1 MQVFGYSGIHG
12 VADEVG
18 TKHLPVT
25 SGKRV
30 CIHARTPFG
39 YGLLGI
45 VRSQFPEF

>member
-1 MQVFGYSGIHG
+1 MQMFGYSGIHG
-12 VADEVG
+12 VAAEVC

-25 SGKRV
+25 SGEHA

-45 VRSQFPEF
+45 VRAQFP